1 MSFAVDAHCHID
13 MAQFD
18 SDRNDVITRAKN
30 ARITIINSGVDL
42 NSNFATKR
50 LLTNENVC
58 ATYGLSPIETDQA
71 DKVEDFIRQNKDT
84 ATGIGEVGLDYYHVR
99 DAVQRERQKAA
110 FNRFI
115 DLSAELGLALIVH
128 SRDAERHVF
137 KMTNR
142 LDNVIYH
149 CYSGDL
155 DTLHKIV
162 DCGHYI
168 SISTRVKKSKIYQEM
183 VRHTPQEL
191 IVVET
196 DSPYLS
202 PRKGRNEP
210 VYIIEAIATISEIWA
225 TTVNEA
231 ASIILDN
238 TVNAFKQKLKRT

>member
-18 SDRNDVITRAKN
+18 SDRNDVISRAKN
-30 ARITIINSGVDL
+30 ARITIINSGINL

-50 LLTNENVC
+50 LLINENVR
-58 ATYGLSPIETDQA
+58 ATYGLSPIDTDQA
-71 DKVEDFIRQNKDT
+71 GKVEDFIRQNRDT
-84 ATGIGEVGLDYYHVR
+84 ATGIGEVGLDYYHIR
-99 DAVQRERQKAA
+99 DTVQRERQKAA
-110 FNRFI
+110 FRRFI
-115 DLSAELGLALIVH
+115 DLSDELELALVVH

-137 KMTNR
+137 EMTNR
-142 LDNVIYH
+142 LDDVIYH

-168 SISTRVKKSKIYQEM
+168 SISTRVKKSKIHQEM
-183 VRHTPQEL
+183 VKCTPQES
-191 IVVET
+191 IIVET

-210 VYIIEAIATISEIWA
+210 AYIIEAIATIAEIWT
-225 TTVNEA
+225 TTVGEA
-231 ASIILDN
+231 ASIILAN
-238 TVNAFKQKLKRT
+238 TVNAFKQKLKTT

>member
-18 SDRNDVITRAKN
+18 SDRNDVISRAKN
-30 ARITIINSGVDL
+30 ARITIINSGINL

-50 LLTNENVC
+50 LLINENVR
-58 ATYGLSPIETDQA
+58 ATYGLSPIDTDQA
-71 DKVEDFIRQNKDT
+71 DKVEDFIRQNRDT
-84 ATGIGEVGLDYYHVR
+84 ATGIGEVGLDYYHIR
-99 DAVQRERQKAA
+99 DTVQRERQKAA
-110 FNRFI
+110 FWRFI
-115 DLSAELGLALIVH
+115 DLSDELELALVVH

-137 KMTNR
+137 EMTNR
-142 LDNVIYH
+142 LDDVIYH

-168 SISTRVKKSKIYQEM
+168 SISTRVKKSKLHQEI
-183 VRHTPQEL
+183 VKCTPQEL
-191 IVVET
+191 IIVET

-210 VYIIEAIATISEIWA
+210 AFIIEAIATIAELWA
-225 TTVNEA
+225 ITVDVA

-238 TVNAFKQKLKRT
+238 TVNAFKQKLKIT

>member
-18 SDRNDVITRAKN
+18 SDRNDVISRAKN
-30 ARITIINSGVDL
+30 AHIIIINSGIDL

-50 LLTNENVC
+50 LLINENVR
-58 ATYGLSPIETDQA
+58 ATYGLSPINNDQA
-71 DKVEDFIRQNKDT
+71 DKVEDFIRQNRDT
-84 ATGIGEVGLDYYHVR
+84 ATGIGEVGLDYYHIR
-99 DAVQRERQKAA
+99 DTVQRERQKAA
-110 FNRFI
+110 FTRFI
-115 DLSAELGLALIVH
+115 DLSDELGLALIVH

-137 KMTNR
+137 EMTNS
-142 LDNVIYH
+142 LDYVIYH

-168 SISTRVKKSKIYQEM
+168 SISTRVKKSKKHQEM
-183 VRHTPQEL
+183 VRCTPQEL
-191 IVVET
+191 IIVET

-210 VYIIEAIATISEIWA
+210 VYIIEAITTIAEIWA
-225 TTVNEA
+225 TTVDEA

-238 TVNAFKQKLKRT
+238 TVNAFKQKLKTT

>member
-18 SDRNDVITRAKN
+18 SDRNDVISRAKN
-30 ARITIINSGVDL
+30 ARITIINSGINL

-50 LLTNENVC
+50 LLINENVR
-58 ATYGLSPIETDQA
+58 ATYGLSPIDTDQA
-71 DKVEDFIRQNKDT
+71 DKVEDFIRQNRDT
-84 ATGIGEVGLDYYHVR
+84 ATGIGEVGLDYYHIR
-99 DAVQRERQKAA
+99 DTVQRERQKAA
-110 FNRFI
+110 FRRFI
-115 DLSAELGLALIVH
+115 DLSDELELALIVH

-137 KMTNR
+137 EMTNR
-142 LDNVIYH
+142 LDDVIYH

-168 SISTRVKKSKIYQEM
+168 SISTRVKKSKIHQEM
-183 VRHTPQEL
+183 VKCTPQEL
-191 IVVET
+191 IIVET

-210 VYIIEAIATISEIWA
+210 AYIIEAIATIAEIWA
-225 TTVNEA
+225 TTVDEA
-231 ASIILDN
+231 ASIILAN
-238 TVNAFKQKLKRT
+238 TVNAFKQKLKTT

>member
-18 SDRNDVITRAKN
+18 SDRKDVITRAKN
-30 ARITIINSGVDL
+30 AHVTIINSGIDL

-50 LLTNENVC
+50 LLMNENVC
-58 ATYGLSPIETDQA
+58 ATYGLSPIETNQA
-71 DKVEDFIRQNKDT
+71 DKVEDFIRQNTDT
-84 ATGIGEVGLDYYHVR
+84 AIGIGEVGLDYYHVG
-99 DAVQRERQKAA
+99 DTVQRERQKAA
-110 FNRFI
+110 FKRFI
-115 DLSAELGLALIVH
+115 DLSDELGLTLIVH

-137 KMTNR
+137 EMTNR

-168 SISTRVKKSKIYQEM
+168 SISTRVKKSKIHQEM
-183 VRHTPQEL
+183 VRCTPQEL
-191 IVVET
+191 IIVET

-210 VYIIEAIATISEIWA
+210 AYIIEAIATIAEIWA

-238 TVNAFKQKLKRT
+238 TVNAFKQKLKTT